1 MHNLVV
7 TLTLALTRDLI
18 KILFFSKYGNV
29 TYKIKGNEIHIDIQ
43 EKMFVL
49 AHTINLELG

>member
-18 KILFFSKYGNV
+18 KILFFSEYGNV

-43 EKMFVL
+43 EKNVCPCT
-49 AHTINLELG
+49 HY